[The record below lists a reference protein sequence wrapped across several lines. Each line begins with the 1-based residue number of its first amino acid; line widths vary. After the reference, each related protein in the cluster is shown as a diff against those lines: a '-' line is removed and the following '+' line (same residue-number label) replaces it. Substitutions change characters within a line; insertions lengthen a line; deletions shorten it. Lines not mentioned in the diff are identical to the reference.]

1 MEQCRRKGLDRR
13 ESISS
18 VHPEQRTGDE
28 RRELI
33 VIEKKLIGKLRNT
46 PIINKLTNSE
56 FKNILSICSKQTF
69 LKDEFIY
76 HEGKTSEDMYILID
90 GILKITLKGSE
101 LSLITPID
109 VIGEMGL
116 FTHEPRSATISA
128 KTDCAL
134 LKLTRVELFRLY
146 AKKSMLRN
154 RFYLGMII
162 NLSGKLRKANE
173 FIIQL
178 KK

>member
-1 MEQCRRKGLDRR
+1 MEYYRRSGFDRR
-13 ESISS
+13 ESISD
-18 VHPEQRTGDE
+18 VHSERRTGEE

-33 VIEKKLIGKLRNT
+33 VNEKKIIGELRET
-46 PIINKLTNSE
+46 PIFNKLTNSE
-56 FKNILSICSKQTF
+56 FKNILAICSKQTF
-69 LKDEFIY
+69 SKGEFIY
-76 HEGKTSEDMYILID
+76 QEGKKSEDMYILID
-90 GILKITLKGSE
+90 GILKVTLKGSE

-116 FTHEPRSATISA
+116 FSHEPRSATINA
-128 KTDCAL
+128 ETDCVL

-146 AKKSMLRN
+146 AKKTMLSN

-162 NLSGKLRKANE
+162 NLSDKLRKANE
-173 FIIQL
+173 FIVEL